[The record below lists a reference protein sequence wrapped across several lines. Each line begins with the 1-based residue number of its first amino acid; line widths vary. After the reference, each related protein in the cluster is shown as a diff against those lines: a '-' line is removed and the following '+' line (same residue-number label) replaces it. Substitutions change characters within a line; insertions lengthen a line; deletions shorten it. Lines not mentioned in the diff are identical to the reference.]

1 METYYRPY
9 ISDESSSE
17 SDSDESGYTSE
28 ESLLDTPGRN
38 QPVSA
43 GGPGNL
49 NVIEKQEAAQ
59 KATKFETE
67 ESKNT
72 TLFMINSRDRDTR
85 VYSQPTFFT
94 LRLPRLFRN
103 IKQITIT
110 EISLLNSFFNFSDT
124 KGNTMMYV
132 YENGRTRLD
141 QTGSTI
147 KNVVKISIRD
157 GTYNTNELVDEL
169 NNALNSTPL
178 FADIPVNDFINRF
191 QSTGD
196 YTILFNTPGPT
207 VYNSLTQKYDRNQT
221 INNIVARYFQVVQT
235 VGTVSYTYN
244 ECLVAY
250 YYPIIKESIIA
261 SNGLPEFAV
270 PASTESNF
278 NWYDYIV
285 FSFQGITDPLITEVV
300 NLPGNQAYFDT
311 FRAERTFNNFLVNK
325 YVCTYN
331 PLQGRLIINAP
342 SLNDSIVNDLNS
354 NYNLFLTE
362 QVLSTGVA
370 TNLATFSNQYN
381 SVVNSNASLIEF
393 YNFIQS
399 RFASNFG
406 VNFGQYTDKFYS
418 DSNNEIMLNN
428 TNNRYGWQLSLTQ
441 AISQSSISSNISA
454 QQVPHLW
461 SNILISTGRITENGF
476 ASTFVSTI
484 VPSTT
489 IAFQSTFL
497 STSGMV
503 TSTFVSTISPA
514 VLSTV
519 QYYENGFASTIQVP
533 EFTGG
538 ELTFSNA
545 GETHFGYFDVPFE
558 VIPTTYKRIQFE
570 SRCRQNI
577 SIMTIPRYESNRS
590 LATEI
595 QYNLSMEST
604 PLLYYSTNNGTTK
617 NVHIL
622 TDVSGSPLFNMYTI
636 QQNMFESENF
646 MRNQNTWLQYMSTQ
660 IIAGTRLQST
670 SANYQ
675 KSPPATD
682 ISLTSFRPF
691 IFFQINADK
700 YLIDPNQRF
709 YISIYV
715 EKNVNPS
722 DPNYASNQ
730 YFEVPIV
737 ITWYKDRAG
746 FMADV
751 ADDLNNT
758 FAQENPRHFFKR
770 QVYGTFDS
778 NVGHTDISGA
788 RMDVQVNGDQ
798 ITYIHVQLENTSNL
812 PASIP
817 LRVYAVLTNDYG
829 TSTVTATQLDRL
841 DMPYDVSSIRYYVNT
856 MSTSIVDPNIT
867 DPYNPASDQF
877 KDPTQS
883 IYNSS
888 ILQLCY
894 DTSNV
899 SNNLLDY
906 VIQAGNNNYYDPN
919 NMDDNLN
926 NTSTGARYLLNV
938 NTNGTVAP
946 MPTISS
952 PQTWSL
958 FFSSGSNIIRDTYN
972 TSNNIYL
979 SSGQTP
985 IQRSS
990 DNEFTLTSWFN
1001 PYNPNIDEEFL
1012 RPNPPT
1018 SSIQYSSTMQFDSAS
1033 AFLTCS
1039 NSPPATGDAVG
1050 SYMDSNGFCGIGFFL
1065 PPSQIVRM
1073 ESFQI
1078 KFTYVQPSSDN
1089 SNISFTRFNSPLI
1102 YSSINTNNNYK
1113 NQTTFVKTDRSDTSD
1128 WDDWYMHNRRNLKL
1142 GIFKTCAVY
1151 QMSTS
1156 ALTLSSALCTM
1167 SLEKVTQVANYKYQT
1182 GTQRTR
1188 EPEWGTY
1195 YTYTF
1200 DNTSSIMWDVI
1211 DTQWTGTTSSYW
1223 RSTIVQAD
1231 TRTNQFSY
1239 VGNIGNG
1246 STITSSI
1253 VTDYFET
1260 INTIDNYSYLPRYF
1274 GIAPSVQYGI
1284 TTSNTTDIN
1293 NSYVAVPF
1301 YYDESSATWKVGS
1314 MYGVSFTRTP
1324 ANPPYPLLGAAPYYG
1339 PPGIYGFYTSTATVQ
1354 LYSNT
1359 YSSSTAYQPYFWNT
1373 KITFNQLDQKYDPA
1387 TDLSL
1392 FGGLSTIKNEYQ
1404 DTVLFFYS
1412 NGTIPKKD
1420 IRDLSTIL
1428 PDSNVVWKWGMESNA
1443 NYAAYDD
1450 QSGYNFLS
1458 YIYNKPVRSGSEY
1471 AVHVRGYDPIPK
1483 FTTGLRFIG
1492 KNYTDFGQVSLGEIA
1507 QEISRLNV
1515 YKPITEISS
1524 SAYLYPSSSAAFY
1537 SSIGAY
1543 QSTLSTNDGYRYNP
1557 LLSNY
1562 FSHEYADALIN
1573 FNTTFS
1579 TAVTFGK
1586 KVGFNGFNSTFTGY
1600 GHAIQTYVNLYST
1613 VRDFLSLYTNIL
1625 GVANSN
1631 LNSYVEQRYGNILP
1645 SSIIS
1650 RNRITDPLPFQFL
1663 FSTMLT
1669 EPYKSMYDEWGLGY
1683 NLGFNKVD
1691 TAPPRTTVT
1700 SDTFI
1705 RIVQD
1710 YIYLRLNP
1718 EFNLNVMSVSG
1729 KEDRAM
1735 CQDSAGQDDKYFAKI
1750 LLNNFGGICRSAV
1763 VLPKEFN
1770 PVLGKYETISCQLV
1784 DKNGQQINNVDCEY
1798 NFVLNITEITNK
1810 TKDGSSLQA
1819 TTADLNTITLR

>member
-1 METYYRPY
+1 MKFYINLKRKTDLENSREAMETYYRPY
-9 ISDESSSE
+9 ISDESE

-28 ESLLDTPGRN
+28 ESLLDIPGRN
-38 QPVSA
+38 LPVSA
-43 GGPGNL
+43 GGPGNP

-85 VYSQPTFFT
+85 LYSQPTFFT

-103 IKQITIT
+103 VKQITIT
-110 EISLLNSFFNFSDT
+110 EISLLNSFFNFSLS
-124 KGNTMMYV
+124 KGNTCMYV

-141 QTGSTI
+141 PTTGSTI
-147 KNVVKISIRD
+147 QNVVKISIRD

-178 FADIPVNDFINRF
+178 FADITVNDFINRF

-221 INNIVARYFQVVQT
+221 INNIVARYFLVVQT

-250 YYPIIKESIIA
+250 YYPVIKESIIA
-261 SNGLPEFAV
+261 SNGIPEFAV
-270 PASTESNF
+270 PASSDPSF

-285 FSFQGITDPLITEVV
+285 FSFQGIDDPLITEIV
-300 NLPGNQAYFDT
+300 NLPGNQAYFDS
-311 FRAERTFNNFLVNK
+311 FRVERTFNNFLVNK

-331 PLQGRLIINAP
+331 PLQGRLVINAP

-354 NYNLFLTE
+354 NYNQFLTE

-370 TNLATFSNQYN
+370 SNLASFSNQYN
-381 SVVNSNASLIEF
+381 AVVNSNAALIEF

-418 DSNNEIMLNN
+418 DSNNEIMLYN

-441 AISQSSISSNISA
+441 AISQSSISSNISVE
-454 QQVPHLW
+454 QVPHLW

-476 ASTFVSTI
+476 V
-484 VPSTT
+484 
-489 IAFQSTFL
+489 
-497 STSGMV
+497 
-503 TSTFVSTISPA
+503 
-514 VLSTV
+514 
-519 QYYENGFASTIQVP
+519 STIQVP

-538 ELTFSNA
+538 ELTFSNT
-545 GETHFGYFDVPFE
+545 GESHFGYFDVPFDI
-558 VIPTTYKRIQFE
+558 IPTTYKRIEFG

-590 LATEI
+590 PATEI

-604 PLLYYSTNNGTTK
+604 PLLYYSTDTGVNTK
-617 NVHIL
+617 IHIL

-636 QQNMFESENF
+636 YQNMFESENF
-646 MRNQNTWLQYMSTQ
+646 MRNGNTWLQYMSTQ
-660 IIAGTRLQST
+660 IISGTRLQPI

-700 YLIDPNQRF
+700 YLIDPNARF

-722 DPNYASNQ
+722 DPNYATNQ

-751 ADDLNNT
+751 ADDVYNNA
-758 FAQENPRHFFKR
+758 FAQENPRHFFQR

-788 RMDVQVNGDQ
+788 RMDVQVNGSQ
-798 ITYIHVQLENTSNL
+798 ITYIHVKLENTSNL

-817 LRVYAVLTNDYG
+817 LRVYALLTSDYG

-841 DMPYDVSSIRYYVNT
+841 DMPYDVSTIRYYVDT
-856 MSTSIVDPNIT
+856 MSTAIVDPDIT
-867 DPYNPASDQF
+867 DPFNPASAQF
-877 KDPTQS
+877 KDPTKS

-919 NMDDNLN
+919 NMEDNLN
-926 NTSTGARYLLNV
+926 NTSTGSRYLLNA
-938 NTNGTVAP
+938 NGNGAP
-946 MPTISS
+946 APLPSISS

-958 FFSSGSNIIRDTYN
+958 YFSTGQSNIIRDTYN
-972 TSNNIYL
+972 TSNNIYM
-979 SSGQTP
+979 SSGQVP
-985 IQRSS
+985 NQRSS
-990 DNEFTLTSWFN
+990 DNEFTLTNWFN
-1001 PYNPNIDEEFL
+1001 PYNPNIVEEFL
-1012 RPNPPT
+1012 RPNPPAVSPT
-1018 SSIQYSSTMQFDSAS
+1018 YASTLQFNAESV
-1033 AFLTCS
+1033 FLTCS
-1039 NSPPATGDAVG
+1039 NSPSAIGDAVG
-1050 SYMDSNGFCGIGFFL
+1050 SSYLDSNGLCGIGFFL

-1073 ESFQI
+1073 QSFQI
-1078 KFTYVQPSSDN
+1078 KFSYIQPSSDN

-1102 YSSINTNNNYK
+1102 YTSTNTNNNYK
-1113 NQTTFVKTDRSDTSD
+1113 NQTTFVTTDRSDTND
-1128 WDDWYMHNRRNLKL
+1128 WDDWYMYNRRNLKL
-1142 GIFKTCAVY
+1142 GIFKTCSVY

-1156 ALTLSSALCTM
+1156 ALSLSSALCTM
-1167 SLEKVTQVANYKYQT
+1167 SLEKVTQVANYKFQT

-1195 YTYTF
+1195 YTYKF

-1211 DTQWTGTTSSYW
+1211 DPQWNGVSTYW

-1239 VGNIGNG
+1239 VGDIGTSNG
-1246 STITSSI
+1246 STITSTI

-1284 TTSNTTDIN
+1284 TTSNTGDIN
-1293 NSYVAVPF
+1293 NSYVAIPF
-1301 YYDESSATWKVGS
+1301 YYDESTAIWKVGS

-1324 ANPPYPLLGAAPYYG
+1324 ANPLYPLIGAAPYYG
-1339 PPGIYGFYTSTATVQ
+1339 PPGIYGFFTSTVTVQ

-1392 FGGLSTIKNEYQ
+1392 FGGLSTIKTEYQ
-1404 DTVLFFYS
+1404 DTMLFLYS
-1412 NGTIPKKD
+1412 NGTVPKKD

-1428 PDSNVVWKWGMESNA
+1428 TDGVTSNVVWKWGMECNA
-1443 NYAAYDD
+1443 NYVAYDD

-1458 YIYNKPVRSGSEY
+1458 YIYNKPVRSGTEY
-1471 AVHVRGYDPIPK
+1471 AIHVRGYDPIPK
-1483 FTTGLRFIG
+1483 FTTGVRFIG
-1492 KNYTDFGQVSLGEIA
+1492 KNYTDFGQVSLWEIA
-1507 QEISRLNV
+1507 QEISTLNL

-1524 SAYLYPSSSAAFY
+1524 SAYLYPSSSAAFS

-1543 QSTLSTNDGYRYNP
+1543 QSTLSTNDAYRYNP
-1557 LLSNY
+1557 SLGNY

-1613 VRDFLSLYTNIL
+1613 IRDFLSLYTNIL
-1625 GVANSN
+1625 GAANSN
-1631 LNSYVEQRYGNILP
+1631 LNDYVQQRYGNILP
-1645 SSIIS
+1645 SSIIN

-1683 NLGFNKVD
+1683 NLGFNKID
-1691 TAPPRTTVT
+1691 TAPPRTTIT

-1784 DKNGQQINNVDCEY
+1784 DKNGQQIDNVDCEY

-1819 TTADLNTITLR
+1819 TTADLNTISLR

>member
-1 METYYRPY
+1 MDKYYKPYLSDTET
-9 ISDESSSE
+9 ESE
-17 SDSDESGYTSE
+17 SDSDESGYVSE
-28 ESLLDTPGRN
+28 ESLLDIPGRN
-38 QPVSA
+38 PPVPA
-43 GGPGNL
+43 GGPGKATAEP
-49 NVIEKQEAAQ
+49 EKQEAAQ

-85 VYSQPTFFT
+85 LYAQPTFFT
-94 LRLPRLFRN
+94 LRLPRLFKN
-103 IKQITIT
+103 VKQITIT
-110 EISLLNSFFNFSDT
+110 EISLLNSFFNFSQA
-124 KGNTMMYV
+124 KGNTWMYV

-141 QTGSTI
+141 PATGSTI
-147 KNVVKISIRD
+147 KNIVKISIRD
-157 GTYNTNELVDEL
+157 GTYNTDELVAEL

-178 FADIPVNDFINRF
+178 FADITLNDFINQF

-207 VYNSLTQKYDRNQT
+207 VYNSLTQKYDKNQT
-221 INNIVARYFQVVQT
+221 INNIVARYFLVTQT
-235 VGTVSYTYN
+235 VGTVSYSYN

-250 YYPIIKESIIA
+250 YYPVIKESIIA
-261 SNGLPEFAV
+261 SNGIPEFAV
-270 PASTESNF
+270 PASADPTF

-285 FSFQGITDPLITEVV
+285 FSFQGLDDPLITEIV
-300 NLPGNQAYFDT
+300 NLPGNQAYFDA

-331 PLQGRLIINAP
+331 PLQGRLVINAP
-342 SLNDSIVNDLNS
+342 SLNDSIVNDLQS
-354 NYNLFLTE
+354 NYNYYLTE
-362 QVLSTGVA
+362 QVLAAGIS
-370 TNLATFSNQYN
+370 NLASFSNQYN
-381 SVVNSNASLIEF
+381 SIVNSNAALIEF
-393 YNFIQS
+393 YNFIQT

-406 VNFGQYTDKFYS
+406 VNFGQYTDVFYS
-418 DSNNEIMLNN
+418 DSNNEIMLYN

-441 AISQSSISSNISA
+441 AVSQSSISSNIPA
-454 QQVPHLW
+454 PQVPHLW
-461 SNILISTGRITENGF
+461 SNILIDTGKITENGF
-476 ASTFVSTI
+476 VSTI
-484 VPSTT
+484 
-489 IAFQSTFL
+489 A
-497 STSGMV
+497 
-503 TSTFVSTISPA
+503 
-514 VLSTV
+514 
-519 QYYENGFASTIQVP
+519 VP
-533 EFTGG
+533 EFTTAGG
-538 ELTFSNA
+538 VLTFSNA
-545 GETHFGYFDVPFE
+545 GESHFGYFDVQFD
-558 VIPTTYKRIQFE
+558 VIPTTYKRIQFG

-577 SIMTIPRYESNRS
+577 SMMTIPRYESNRS
-590 LATEI
+590 PATEI

-604 PLLYYSTNNGTTK
+604 PLLYYSTGTGSNLKTY
-617 NVHIL
+617 IL
-622 TDVSGSPLFNMYTI
+622 TDVSGSPLFNMYTVT
-636 QQNMFESENF
+636 QNMFESPSF
-646 MRNQNTWLQYMSTQ
+646 MRNGNTWLQYMSTQ

-682 ISLTSFRPF
+682 IALTSYRPF

-715 EKNVNPS
+715 EKNVSPS
-722 DPNYASNQ
+722 DPNYATNQ

-758 FAQENPRHFFKR
+758 FAQENPRHFFQR
-770 QVYGTFDS
+770 QVYGTYDS
-778 NVGHTDISGA
+778 NVGRTDISGA

-798 ITYIHVQLENTSNL
+798 ITYIHVQLENTNNL

-829 TSTVTATQLDRL
+829 TSTITATQLDRL
-841 DMPYDVSSIRYYVNT
+841 DMPYDISTIRYYV
-856 MSTSIVDPNIT
+856 STLSTAVVDTNIT
-867 DPYNPASDQF
+867 DPYNPASAQF

-888 ILQLCY
+888 IFQLCY

-906 VIQAGNNNYYDPN
+906 IIQAGNSNYYDPN
-919 NMDDNLN
+919 NMDDFIN
-926 NTSTGARYLLNV
+926 NTSTGSRYLLTA
-938 NTNGTVAP
+938 NTNGANGP
-946 MPTISS
+946 QPNISS

-958 FFSSGSNIIRDTYN
+958 FFSTGQSNIIRDTYN

-979 SSGQTP
+979 SSGQAP
-985 IQRSS
+985 RQRAT
-990 DNEFTLTSWFN
+990 DNEFTITSWFN
-1001 PYNPNIDEEFL
+1001 PYNPNVVEEYL
-1012 RPNPPT
+1012 RPNPPAA
-1018 SSIQYSSTMQFDSAS
+1018 SYVYSSTMQFNTAS
-1033 AFLTCS
+1033 VFLTCS
-1039 NSPPATGDAVG
+1039 NSPSAIGDVVG
-1050 SYMDSNGFCGIGFFL
+1050 STSFLDESGICGIGFFL
-1065 PPSQIVRM
+1065 PPSEIVRM
-1073 ESFQI
+1073 DSFLI
-1078 KFTYVQPSSDN
+1078 KFAYIQPSSDN
-1089 SNISFTRFNSPLI
+1089 SNINFTRFNSPLI
-1102 YSSINTNNNYK
+1102 YSTLYTNNNYK
-1113 NQTTFVKTDRSDTSD
+1113 NQTTYVETSRSDTSD
-1128 WDDWYMHNRRNLKL
+1128 WDDWYLYNRRNLKL
-1142 GIFKTCAVY
+1142 GIFKTCDVY
-1151 QMSTS
+1151 QASTS
-1156 ALTLSSALCTM
+1156 IISLSSAICTM

-1182 GTQRTR
+1182 GTQRSR

-1195 YTYTF
+1195 YSYKYDT
-1200 DNTSSIMWDVI
+1200 TSTIVWDVENPLWNGVS
-1211 DTQWTGTTSSYW
+1211 TYW
-1223 RSTIVQAD
+1223 RSTIMPGD
-1231 TRTNQFSY
+1231 TLTNRFTY
-1239 VGNIGNG
+1239 VGNTSSNG
-1246 STITSSI
+1246 STITSTI

-1260 INTIDNYSYLPRYF
+1260 INTIQNYSYLPRYF
-1274 GIAPSVQYGI
+1274 GIAPSVEYGI
-1284 TTSNTTDIN
+1284 TTSNTGDIN
-1293 NSYVAVPF
+1293 NSYVAIPF
-1301 YYDESSATWKVGS
+1301 YWDTGASDWKVGS

-1324 ANPPYPLLGAAPYYG
+1324 ATPEYPLLGAAPYSG
-1339 PPGIYGFYTSTATVQ
+1339 PPGIYGFFASTATVQ

-1359 YSSSTAYQPYFWNT
+1359 YSSSTVYQPYFWNT
-1373 KITFNQLDQKYDPA
+1373 KITYNHLDQKYDPA

-1392 FGGLSTIKNEYQ
+1392 FGGLSTVQTEYQ

-1412 NGTIPKKD
+1412 NGTDPKKD
-1420 IRDLSTIL
+1420 IRDLSTIMT
-1428 PDSNVVWKWGMESNA
+1428 DGFSYSNDVWKWGMECNA
-1443 NYAAYDD
+1443 NYTAVDD

-1458 YIYNKPVRSGSEY
+1458 YIYNKPVRSGTEY

-1483 FTTGLRFIG
+1483 FTTGVRFIG
-1492 KNYTDFGQVSLGEIA
+1492 KNYTDFGQVSLWEIA
-1507 QEISRLNV
+1507 QEISSLGL

-1524 SAYLYPSSSAAFY
+1524 SIYLHPSTSISFG
-1537 SSIGAY
+1537 SSIAAY
-1543 QSTLSTNDGYRYNP
+1543 QSTLSTNDAFRENSILG
-1557 LLSNY
+1557 NY

-1586 KVGFNGFNSTFTGY
+1586 KVGFNGFQSTFTGY
-1600 GHAIQTYVNLYST
+1600 GHAIQTYVDLYGSI
-1613 VRDFLSLYTNIL
+1613 RSFLSTYTYIL
-1625 GVANSN
+1625 FAANSN
-1631 LNSYVEQRYGNILP
+1631 LNDYVEQRYGNILP
-1645 SSIIS
+1645 SSIIN

-1669 EPYKSMYDEWGLGY
+1669 QPYKSMYDEWGLGY
-1683 NLGFNKVD
+1683 NLGFNKTD

-1718 EFNLNVMSVSG
+1718 EFNLNVMAVSG
-1729 KEDRAM
+1729 KEDRAT

-1784 DKNGQQINNVDCEY
+1784 DKNGQQIDNVDCDY